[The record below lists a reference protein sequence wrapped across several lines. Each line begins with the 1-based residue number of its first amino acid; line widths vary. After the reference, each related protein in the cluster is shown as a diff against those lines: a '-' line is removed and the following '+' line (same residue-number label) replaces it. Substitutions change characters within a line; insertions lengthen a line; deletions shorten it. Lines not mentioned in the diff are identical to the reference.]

1 MAENT
6 PTFKLVLV
14 GDGGTGKVRIST
26 LAALREDHGAM
37 LESSKDWPYSSQT
50 TFVKRHLTGEFEKK
64 YIATLGVEVHPLG
77 FSTVRITSLRPSHE
91 ARTAS
96 DWHAPQNLGQIQF
109 DVWDT
114 AGQEKFGGL
123 RDGYY
128 INGQCGI
135 IMFDVTSRITYKNVP
150 NWHRDLVRVCENI
163 PIVLTGNKVDV
174 KERKVKAKTITF
186 HRKKNLQYYDI
197 SAKSNYNFE
206 KPFLWLAR
214 KLVGNQS
221 LVSISCSWYR
231 PITDELT
238 TLQEFVAAP
247 ALAPPEVQV
256 DQAAMESYQKEMEQA
271 AQMPLPD
278 EDDADL

>member
-1 MAENT
+1 MAAEV

-14 GDGGTGKVRIST
+14 GDGGTGK
-26 LAALREDHGAM
+26 
-37 LESSKDWPYSSQT
+37 T

-64 YIATLGVEVHPLG
+64 YLATLGVEVHPLD
-77 FSTVRITSLRPSHE
+77 FTT
-91 ARTAS
+91 
-96 DWHAPQNLGQIQF
+96 NFGQIRF

-150 NWHRDLVRVCENI
+150 NWHRDLVRVCENV
-163 PIVLTGNKVDV
+163 PIVLCGNKVDV

-206 KPFLWLAR
+206 KPFLWLGR
-214 KLVGNQS
+214 KLVGNPQ
-221 LVSISCSWYR
+221 L
-231 PITDELT
+231 
-238 TLQEFVAAP
+238 EFVAAP
-247 ALAPPEVQV
+247 ALAPPTATIDPEFQKQLE
-256 DQAAMESYQKEMEQA
+256 DDTNNAAA
-271 AQMPLPD
+271 MPLP
-278 EDDADL
+278 EDDDDDDM